1 MRLELPAPLKSTA
14 FLFRKDGRLTSA
26 AVYGT
31 ALLITVVLITIF
43 TIILP
48 YDSVGAALVLDR
60 HRGSIF
66 TYPFTI
72 QNITYVI
79 FAAGLAD
86 LYIRWRAA
94 RAEQAF
100 IGRGFLPEDDASVL
114 QIDDL
119 GPIRRKVSKL
129 YDGENGFLPYL
140 IDLTTTQLQASH
152 SVDQAV
158 SIMQSSLDL
167 LTHRVDLRYQTV
179 RYIAWLIPTIG
190 FIGTIVG
197 IAVALEFIDA
207 RKIDIGRVTS
217 GLSVS
222 FYTTLVAL
230 LASTVLVFVQH
241 AVQKMEESALND
253 AAQYCLKNLI
263 NRVYVPRAS

>member
-1 MRLELPAPLKSTA
+1 MRGIKGAALLLG
-14 FLFRKDGRLTSA
+14 KDGQLTSA
-26 AVYGT
+26 GVYGT
-31 ALLITVVLITIF
+31 AMLMVAVVITILS
-43 TIILP
+43 IVLP
-48 YDSVGAALVLDR
+48 YGSVASALVLDR
-60 HRGSIF
+60 HPGSIF
-66 TYPFTI
+66 PYPVTI
-72 QNITYVI
+72 QNMTYLI

-94 RAEQAF
+94 KSEQAF
-100 IGRGFLPEDDASVL
+100 IARGFLPEDDAAVL

-119 GPIRRKVSKL
+119 GPIRRKVAKL

-158 SIMQSSLDL
+158 SIMQSSIDL

-197 IAVALEFIDA
+197 IAVALEFIEP
-207 RKIDIGRVTS
+207 RKIDIGRVTG
-217 GLSVS
+217 GLAVS

-230 LASTVLVFVQH
+230 LVSTVLVFVQH

-253 AAQYCLKNLI
+253 AARYCLKNLI
-263 NRVYVPRAS
+263 NRIYVPRPS